1 MLDPYLVLGV
11 GRYDDDQKVKKA
23 YRALSKQYHPDNNI
37 NNPNKAAAEETF
49 KKIQIAYEQ
58 IMHERSIGIGG
69 PNDPERSQYETER
82 QNRSSYQDQNQNTY
96 QSGYQSKNRYQSGY
110 QSQNQNSYQNGYQSQ
125 NSSQNNSYY
134 NNRTAEKERTN
145 SDSWWNSSAF
155 NERNQNDNYYSGN
168 ANDQGNYNYQSNNGY
183 QNNNS
188 YQGNNGY
195 TQGNGGFNRNTT
207 GGYYTGTGSQRNYE
221 YSNNGGYYYSNNF
234 NGSTRTEFNNT
245 QDIGALN
252 EVAASINNRD
262 FFKALDLLSTI
273 NNRTDVWY
281 YYSAVA
287 NLGLGN
293 NVTAMFHAKT
303 ALKMKP
309 DSVEYNELVRGMES
323 GTLQYQGRADM
334 FKPHNPK
341 PGNICVKLIIANI
354 ALNVFCGGGGA
365 ICNGLCAIC

>member
-82 QNRSSYQDQNQNTY
+82 QNRSSYQDQNQNM
-96 QSGYQSKNRYQSGY
+96 YQSGY

-155 NERNQNDNYYSGN
+155 NDNNQNNYNSGNNNYYSDN
-168 ANDQGNYNYQSNNGY
+168 SYNQGNNYYQGNNGYQSNNGY
-183 QNNNS
+183 QGNNS
-188 YQGNNGY
+188 Y
-195 TQGNGGFNRNTT
+195 TQGNSGFNRNTT

-234 NGSTRTEFNNT
+234 NGSTGTDYNT
-245 QDIGALN
+245 QDTGVLN

-273 NNRTDVWY
+273 NSRTDVWY

-323 GTLQYQGRADM
+323 GTLQYKGRADM

>member
-11 GRYDDDQKVKKA
+11 GRYDDDQTVKKA

-37 NNPNKAAAEETF
+37 NNPNKEAAEETF

-58 IMHERSIGIGG
+58 VMHERSIGIGG

-82 QNRSSYQDQNQNTY
+82 QNHSSYQNQNSY
-96 QSGYQSKNRYQSGY
+96 QNAY

-155 NERNQNDNYYSGN
+155 NDNNQSNYNSGNNNYYSDN
-168 ANDQGNYNYQSNNGY
+168 SYNQGNNNYY

-188 YQGNNGY
+188 YQSNNGY
-195 TQGNGGFNRNTT
+195 SQGNSGFNQKTT

-221 YSNNGGYYYSNNF
+221 YSNSGGYYYSSNF
-234 NGSTRTEFNNT
+234 NGSTRTDFNNT
-245 QDIGALN
+245 QDNGLLN
-252 EVAASINNRD
+252 EVATSINSRD

-293 NVTAMFHAKT
+293 NVTAMYHAKT
-303 ALKMKP
+303 ALNMKP

-365 ICNGLCAIC
+365 VCNGLCAIC

>member
-37 NNPNKAAAEETF
+37 NNPNKEAAEETF

-82 QNRSSYQDQNQNTY
+82 QNRNSYQNKNNQ
-96 QSGYQSKNRYQSGY
+96 YQSGY
-110 QSQNQNSYQNGYQSQ
+110 QSQNQT
-125 NSSQNNSYY
+125 QNNSYY
-134 NNRTAEKERTN
+134 NNRTAEKERTD
-145 SDSWWNSSAF
+145 SGSWWNSSAF

-188 YQGNNGY
+188 YQGNNG
-195 TQGNGGFNRNTT
+195 GFNRNTT

-221 YSNNGGYYYSNNF
+221 YSNSGGYYYSNNF

-273 NNRTDVWY
+273 NNRSDVWY

-293 NVTAMFHAKT
+293 NVTAMYHAKT
-303 ALKMKP
+303 ALNMNP
-309 DSVEYNELVRGMES
+309 NSVEYNELVRGMES

-354 ALNVFCGGGGA
+354 VLNVFCGGGGA
-365 ICNGLCAIC
+365 VCNGLCAIC

>member
-11 GRYDDDQKVKKA
+11 GRYDDDQTVKKA

-37 NNPNKAAAEETF
+37 NNPNKEAAEETF

-58 IMHERSIGIGG
+58 VMHERSIGIGG

-82 QNRSSYQDQNQNTY
+82 QNHSSYQNQNSY
-96 QSGYQSKNRYQSGY
+96 QNAY

-125 NSSQNNSYY
+125 NSSKNNSYY

-145 SDSWWNSSAF
+145 TSDSWWNSSAF
-155 NERNQNDNYYSGN
+155 NDNNQSNYNSGNNNYYSDN
-168 ANDQGNYNYQSNNGY
+168 SYNQGNNNYY

-188 YQGNNGY
+188 YQSNNGY
-195 TQGNGGFNRNTT
+195 SQGNSGFNQKTT

-221 YSNNGGYYYSNNF
+221 YSNSGGYYYSSNF
-234 NGSTRTEFNNT
+234 NGSTRTDFNNT
-245 QDIGALN
+245 QDNGLLN
-252 EVAASINNRD
+252 EVATSINSRD

-293 NVTAMFHAKT
+293 NVTAMYHAKT
-303 ALKMKP
+303 ALNMNP
-309 DSVEYNELVRGMES
+309 NSVEYNELVRGMES